1 MDKHFKDCTIIMI
14 AHHIQVVKKCKRIFV
29 IDNGEIVEDDTYDNL
44 LKNEK
49 SKFYELYKESLV
61 D

>member
-1 MDKHFKDCTIIMI
+1 MI